1 MERRLL
7 SFLSLV
13 TLPPMGTYSARRL
26 PGLPPR
32 ARSAELK
39 GRPGTEMDQTA
50 RLMRHRRAAGN
61 ARYFSAV
68 ARLRNLSSH
77 ANTFAMTQ
85 ARILSIW
92 WWAR

>member
-1 MERRLL
+1 
-7 SFLSLV
+7 
-13 TLPPMGTYSARRL
+13 
-26 PGLPPR
+26 
-32 ARSAELK
+32 
-39 GRPGTEMDQTA
+39 
-50 RLMRHRRAAGN
+50 MRDRRAAGN